1 MNVKRVTSYIPK
13 VKLTKRRLLIAVI
26 ILLMTVGLI
35 ISYIAEQREKA
46 KIYVEPEN
54 VTVETESKN
63 DDGSATDFTAA
74 EDYYISR
81 DYLNFLK
88 QYPWYIYIPI
98 DKPDYFI
105 SYDFE
110 KQQFKIRLKINRGSS
125 QQTVDRLTQQA
136 IKDIN
141 MIGASTERYGY
152 YILFQD
158 D

>member
-1 MNVKRVTSYIPK
+1 MKGILNKIPK
-13 VKLTKRRLLIAVI
+13 FKFTKKNLVVATVV
-26 ILLMTVGLI
+26 LLMTVGSI
-35 ISYIAEQREKA
+35 MSYIAEKKEKNR
-46 KIYVEPEN
+46 IYVPPEN
-54 VTVETESKN
+54 IVTERDET
-63 DDGSATDFTAA
+63 GTDSDLPVDITP
-74 EDYYISR
+74 EGDYYISR
-81 DYLNFLK
+81 DYQNFLEE
-88 QYPWYIYIPI
+88 YPWYIYIPI
-98 DKPDYFI
+98 DKPDYSI
-105 SYDFE
+105 SYNFE